1 MKIIATLIVTSLI
14 LTGCFFTQPK
24 QVANSSKLS
33 TYFADVSYL
42 ADDKLEGRE
51 TGTAGEIL
59 AASYISVRM
68 KKIGLSPK
76 GVNGSFIQEFKR
88 KKKAHPHDNVGIGE
102 EITGRNIIG
111 FIDNKKR
118 KTIVIGAHYDHLG
131 YGAEGSLSDASNEIH
146 NGADDNASGVA
157 AMLSLAKKLKG
168 THLSTNVLFIAFS
181 GEEKGLWGSNY
192 FVKNA
197 TINKEDIKY
206 MINMDM
212 VGRLDSL
219 KRLAI
224 YGIGT
229 SPTFPPILTSSNIYG
244 FANKYDS
251 SGVGPSDHT
260 SFYLEDI
267 PVLHFFTGQHKDY
280 HRPSDDTEFI
290 NFEGLAMVTDYIESI
305 ILKLDSVVDIPF
317 TKTKSVN
324 NKGRN
329 FKVTLGVIPDYLYDG
344 VGMRLDGIK
353 EDRPAKLAG
362 IQKGDI
368 VIKMGEFEVKTM
380 MNYMECLGKFEVGQ
394 TIDVT
399 VLRNSTELIK
409 KVTF

>member
-1 MKIIATLIVTSLI
+1 MKHIAIISLI
-14 LTGCFFTQPK
+14 SLLLTGCFFNQ
-24 QVANSSKLS
+24 QDSSKNPQNLS
-33 TYFADVSYL
+33 TFVADITYL

-51 TGTAGEIL
+51 VGTAGEIL
-59 AASYISVRM
+59 AANYIAKRM
-68 KKIGLSPK
+68 KEIGLSPK
-76 GVNGSFIQEFKR
+76 GENNSFVQEFKR
-88 KKKAHPHDNVGIGE
+88 KKKAHPHDNVGTGDE
-102 EITGRNIIG
+102 VTGRNIIG
-111 FIDNKKR
+111 YIDNQKS

-131 YGAEGSLSDASNEIH
+131 YGAEGSLSDTKNEIH

-157 AMLSLAKKLKG
+157 AMLSLAKRLNGKK
-168 THLSTNVLFIAFS
+168 LSTNVLFIAFS

-197 TINKEDIKY
+197 TINKSDIKY

-229 SPTFPPILTSSNIYG
+229 SPEFPPVLTSANTFG
-244 FANKYDS
+244 FINKYDS

-280 HRPSDDTEFI
+280 HRPSDDVEFI
-290 NFEGLAMVTDYIESI
+290 NFEGLALVTNYIETI
-305 ILKLDSVVDIPF
+305 IFSLDSKEYIAF
-317 TKTKSVN
+317 TKTKSDN

-329 FKVTLGVIPDYLYDG
+329 FKVTLGVIPDYLFDG
-344 VGMRLDGIK
+344 KGMRLDGVK
-353 EDRPAKLAG
+353 EERPAKMAG
-362 IQKGDI
+362 IEKGDI
-368 VIKMGEFEVKTM
+368 IVKMGEYDINTM
-380 MNYMECLGKFEVGQ
+380 MNYMESLGKFEVGQ

-399 VLRNSTELIK
+399 VMRNGELIIK
-409 KVTF
+409 SVTF

>member
-1 MKIIATLIVTSLI
+1 MKIFFITILTSLI
-14 LTGCFFTQPK
+14 ITGCINRQTPLITDT
-24 QVANSSKLS
+24 SKFS
-33 TYFADVSYL
+33 TYYADVSYL

-51 TGTAGEIL
+51 TGTVGEIL
-59 AASYISVRM
+59 AAKYISKRM
-68 KKIGLSPK
+68 EKIGLSPK
-76 GVNGSFIQEFKR
+76 GINNTYIQEFKR
-88 KKKAHPHDNVGIGE
+88 KKKAHPHDNVGTGE
-102 EITGRNIIG
+102 EGTGRNIIG
-111 FIDNKKR
+111 FIDNKKE

-131 YGAEGSLSDASNEIH
+131 YGAEGSLSDSKNEIH

-168 THLSTNVLFIAFS
+168 QNLSTNVLFIAFS

-197 TINKEDIKY
+197 TIDKANINY

-219 KRLAI
+219 NRLAI

-229 SPTFPPILTSSNIYG
+229 SPAFPPVLASANTFG
-244 FANKYDS
+244 FVNKYDS

-267 PVLHFFTGQHKDY
+267 PVLHFFTGQHQDY
-280 HRPSDDTEFI
+280 HRPSDDTELI
-290 NFEGLAMVTDYIESI
+290 NFEGLAMVTDYIEAI
-305 ILKLDSVVDIPF
+305 IITLDADTNIPF
-317 TKTKSVN
+317 TKTKSDN

-344 VGMRLDGIK
+344 EGMRLDGVK

-362 IQKGDI
+362 IEKGDI

-380 MNYMECLGKFEVGQ
+380 MNYMECLGKFEKGQ
-394 TIDVT
+394 SIEVT
-399 VLRNSTELIK
+399 VLRAGEPLVK